1 MNNLRNNFHLII
13 STAIVIPAAFV
24 YGFNP
29 NLFLVVDTNT
39 IDEANILKAIMGL
52 YLAFASL
59 WILGIF
65 NQNYW
70 KTATI
75 CNMLFML
82 GLGFGRII
90 SIFFDGFPSIIFIL
104 GTVGE
109 LVLGFYGIYQLK
121 KRFDNFLKVIKSNIV
136 D

>member
-1 MNNLRNNFHLII
+1 MKSKNIHLII
-13 STAIVIPAAFV
+13 STAIVVSAAFV
-24 YGFNP
+24 YGFKP

-65 NQNYW
+65 NQNFW

-90 SIFFDGFPSIIFIL
+90 SILFDGFPSTIFIA
-104 GTVGE
+104 GTLGE
-109 LVLGFYGIYQLK
+109 LVLGFYAFNQLK
-121 KRFDNFLKVIKSNIV
+121 SKKYD
-136 D
+136 